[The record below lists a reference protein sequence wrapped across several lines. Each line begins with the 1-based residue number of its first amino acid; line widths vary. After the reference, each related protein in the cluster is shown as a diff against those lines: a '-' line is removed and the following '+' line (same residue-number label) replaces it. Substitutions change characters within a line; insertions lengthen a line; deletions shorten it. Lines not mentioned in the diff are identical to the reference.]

1 MVINRKLTYA
11 NSNIMHV
18 INFDLPSAE
27 HDGRSE
33 YVHRIGTFPMLWD
46 LLRPLTDVGR
56 TARIGNEGL
65 ATSFYNEK
73 DEAMG
78 PFLTKILME
87 CGQEVPEFLQHF
99 RPEDGVLNF
108 DEEDELEDDTV
119 ENTDDG
125 QDGGDGWGGADNKT
139 PDNAGGEA
147 WGAADSSAS
156 GPADT
161 WGTTNEDSSTSG
173 NW

>member
-1 MVINRKLTYA
+1 
-11 NSNIMHV
+11 MHV

-27 HDGRSE
+27 HDGRNE
-33 YVHRIGTFPMLWD
+33 YVHRIGTSAVVRD
-46 LLRPLTDVGR
+46 LRQSLTDTGR

-99 RPEDGVLNF
+99 KPEDGVLNF
-108 DEEDELEDDTV
+108 DEEEELDAGAMD
-119 ENTDDG
+119 NTPGG
-125 QDGGDGWGGADNKT
+125 QDGGDAWWGGGDTNT
-139 PDNAGGEA
+139 SDNAGGDA
-147 WGAADSSAS
+147 WADANLSAT
-156 GPADT
+156 GPAGT
-161 WGTTNEDSSTSG
+161 WGTTNEAASTSG
-173 NW
+173 AW